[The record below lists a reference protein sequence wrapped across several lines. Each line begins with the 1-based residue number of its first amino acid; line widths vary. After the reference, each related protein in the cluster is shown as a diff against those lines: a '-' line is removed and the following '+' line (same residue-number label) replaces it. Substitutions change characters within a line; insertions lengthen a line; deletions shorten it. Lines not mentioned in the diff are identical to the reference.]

1 MLLTTGRLTVRD
13 LAADDL
19 DAVHRI
25 LDVET
30 GMDALSRAERAEW
43 LQWTVLDYAQRRR
56 IHQPPYGEYAVA
68 ARDGGEVVGIVGL
81 VPSMMPFGLLPSYGV
96 PHGYNLPEVGMFWA
110 TSTAHQRRGYAAEA
124 GGALMDFGFAQLKV
138 RRIVA
143 TTEHDNTASIAVMR
157 RIGMRVERRPGDAPF
172 FLDVV
177 GWTDSPYGEPEWPAS
192 P

>member
-1 MLLTTGRLTVRD
+1 
-13 LAADDL
+13 
-19 DAVHRI
+19 
-25 LDVET
+25 
-30 GMDALSRAERAEW
+30 
-43 LQWTVLDYAQRRR
+43 
-56 IHQPPYGEYAVA
+56 
-68 ARDGGEVVGIVGL
+68 
-81 VPSMMPFGLLPSYGV
+81 
-96 PHGYNLPEVGMFWA
+96 
-110 TSTAHQRRGYAAEA
+110 
-124 GGALMDFGFAQLKV
+124 MDFGFAQLKV